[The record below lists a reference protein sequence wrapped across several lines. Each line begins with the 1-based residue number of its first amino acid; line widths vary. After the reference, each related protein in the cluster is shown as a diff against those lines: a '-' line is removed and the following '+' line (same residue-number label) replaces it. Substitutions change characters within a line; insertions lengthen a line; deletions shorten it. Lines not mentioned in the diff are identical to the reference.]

1 MYFSDVQDTY
11 RTVPLKLISAFYW
24 LIKSA
29 DLKKSNLQW
38 ILKLDD
44 DILLNLYSLETLLSQ
59 LNPTKSSIYCNY
71 YSDGTPFIDSASKWF
86 VSYDEYPY
94 SLYPPYCQGALYL
107 MNFQTL
113 KTIYNLLEEEYH
125 RNYIWVEDV
134 LFTGIVFMIY
144 TNLLKNLNFDKIY
157 HFL

>member
-1 MYFSDVQDTY
+1 MVKCTILYFSDVQDTY
-11 RTVPLKLISAFYW
+11 RTVPLKLISAFHW

-29 DLKKSNLQW
+29 NLKKSKLQW

-44 DILLNLYSLETLLSQ
+44 DILLNFHSLETLLSQ

-71 YSDGTPFIDSASKWF
+71 YSDSTPFIDSASKWS

-134 LFTGIVFMIY
+134 LFTGTVVTIKVSKPFS
-144 TNLLKNLNFDKIY
+144 KV
-157 HFL
+157 